1 MAYTAR
7 LPEMMMKRIKSGAT
21 YAILAAVLF
30 GASTPAAKTL
40 LTGSS
45 APSPWLLAG
54 ILYLG
59 SGVGL
64 ALFRA
69 VRKGFGGT
77 SETAL
82 GGRDLPWLLA
92 ATLCGGALG
101 PVLLLLG
108 LSRMAPGTTSLL
120 LNLEGVF
127 TAGLAWFAFHEAF
140 DRRIFLGM
148 MLILAGGAVLS
159 LGGSQGGTR
168 QGAALIAGACLCWAL
183 DNNLTR
189 RISASDPLQ
198 IAMLKGLVAG
208 ATNILLASTLSH
220 DRGHLWQWAVGSGI
234 GFLGYGL
241 SLACFVLALRQIGA
255 ARTGAYFSIA
265 PFVGAGLALAA
276 GKESLSFQLAAA
288 AVLMGGGVW
297 LHLSERHE
305 HEHAHEGIT
314 HAHQHVHDEHHQHHH
329 APDDP
334 PGQPHAHVHRHAPL
348 VHSHPHFPD
357 LHHTHGH

>member
-1 MAYTAR
+1 
-7 LPEMMMKRIKSGAT
+7 MKRIRSGAS

-30 GASTPAAKTL
+30 GASTPAAKAL

-54 ILYLG
+54 MLYLG

-64 ALFRA
+64 ALLRMA
-69 VRKGFGGT
+69 RKGLGGT
-77 SETAL
+77 AETAL
-82 GGRDLPWLLA
+82 GRGDLPWLLA

-101 PVLLLLG
+101 PALLLQG

-140 DRRIFLGM
+140 DRRIFTGM
-148 MLILAGGAVLS
+148 LLILAGGAVLS
-159 LGGSQGGTR
+159 LGGGQGGTR
-168 QGAALIAGACLCWAL
+168 FGAALIAGACLCWAL

-189 RISASDPLQ
+189 RIAGSDPLQ

-208 ATNILLASTLSH
+208 ATNIVLASTLSH
-220 DRGHLWQWAVGSGI
+220 DRGQPWQWVLGGGI

-255 ARTGAYFSIA
+255 ARTGAYFSLA
-265 PFVGAGLALAA
+265 PFVGAILALVA
-276 GKESLSFQLAAA
+276 GREVLSFQLVTAA
-288 AVLMGGGVW
+288 LCMGAGVW
-297 LHLSERHE
+297 LHLSEHHDHE
-305 HEHAHEGIT
+305 HSHEEMT
-314 HAHQHVHDEHHQHHH
+314 HAHLHVHDEHHQHEH

-334 PGQPHAHVHRHAPL
+334 PGEPHAHAHRHPAL
-348 VHSHPHFPD
+348 VHAHPHFPD
-357 LHHTHGH
+357 LHHTHRH

>member
-1 MAYTAR
+1 
-7 LPEMMMKRIKSGAT
+7 MKRFRSGAT
-21 YAILAAVLF
+21 CAILAAVLF
-30 GASTPAAKTL
+30 GASTPAAKVL
-40 LTGSS
+40 LAGSS

-64 ALFRA
+64 ALLRS
-69 VRKGFGGT
+69 VRNRLGAT
-77 SETAL
+77 PETAL
-82 GGRDLPWLLA
+82 GRRDLPWFLA

-140 DRRIFLGM
+140 DRRMVLGM
-148 MLILAGGAVLS
+148 ALILSGGAL
-159 LGGSQGGTR
+159 LTLAGDQGGTR
-168 QGAALIAGACLCWAL
+168 TGAALIAGACLCWAL

-189 RISASDPLQ
+189 RIAASDPLQ

-208 ATNILLASTLSH
+208 TTNIVLAWALGPV
-220 DRGHLWQWAVGSGI
+220 RVQPWQWAAAGGI

-241 SLACFVLALRQIGA
+241 SLVWFVLALRQIGA
-255 ARTGAYFSIA
+255 ARTGAYFALA
-265 PFVGAGLALAA
+265 PFVGTGLALAL
-276 GKESLSFQLAAA
+276 GRESLSFQLVGA

-297 LHLSERHE
+297 LHLTEHHDHDHVHE
-305 HEHAHEGIT
+305 AMSHAHL
-314 HAHQHVHDEHHQHHH
+314 HVHDEHHQHGH
-329 APDDP
+329 APEA
-334 PGQPHAHVHRHAPL
+334 PGGEPHAHGHRHAPL
-348 VHSHPHFPD
+348 VHAHPHAPD
-357 LHHTHGH
+357 LHHAHRH